1 MVSSAKIICLVAFLS
16 ALCLVAEARA
26 KFPGV
31 AKHIGSPQK
40 QTQINPQAPMA
51 QTDASAS
58 ASSESMSSETDDD
71 DAAANTAAAAAPAA
85 AAPAPIGGNLPM
97 LAANGRQL
105 PNTGARDPNQMFG
118 RGSGS
123 SGKSVGVAFAVLALI
138 AVVVAGAYFGV
149 RKYRPHLVSHF
160 TSEDE

>member
-1 MVSSAKIICLVAFLS
+1 MVSSAKIVCLVAFLG
-16 ALCLVAEARA
+16 ALCLVTEARA

-31 AKHIGSPQK
+31 AKLIGSPQK
-40 QTQINPQAPMA
+40 QTQIDPQAPMA
-51 QTDASAS
+51 QTDPSAS

-71 DAAANTAAAAAPAA
+71 DAAANTAAAAPAA

-123 SGKSVGVAFAVLALI
+123 SGTSVGVAFAVLALI
-138 AVVVAGAYFGV
+138 AVVVVGAYFGV

-160 TSEDE
+160 TSEEE